1 VANVSNPQRYS
12 EAEWK
17 EIMEH
22 LEREGLLEIDVYA
35 GDEPLTM
42 ELRKKLGYPL
52 SAEEALERMRAAQ
65 REQASSERKPA

>member
-1 VANVSNPQRYS
+1 MAKVSDARKYT

-17 EIMEH
+17 EIMAH

-35 GDEPLTM
+35 GDEPLTL

-52 SAEEALERMRAAQ
+52 TAEEALERMRAAQ
-65 REQASSERKPA
+65 REQASTKR